1 MANPTQNTTGAKP
14 GSERA
19 RDEQRRDAGPQHHG
33 ESWKDADAHEEVP
46 PTSSEPTQVTAA
58 DNGEVE
64 SGGQHA
70 GMGRGEKPRKLK
82 SQEK

>member
-1 MANPTQNTTGAKP
+1 M
-14 GSERA
+14 
-19 RDEQRRDAGPQHHG
+19 
-33 ESWKDADAHEEVP
+33 P